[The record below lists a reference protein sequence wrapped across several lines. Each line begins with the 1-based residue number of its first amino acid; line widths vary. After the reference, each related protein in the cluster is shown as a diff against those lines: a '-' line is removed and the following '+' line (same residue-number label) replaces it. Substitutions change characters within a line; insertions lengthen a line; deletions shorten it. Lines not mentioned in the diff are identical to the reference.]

1 MEKPILSII
10 VPGYNVEDYI
20 DDCLQT
26 IVNQSFTEYEVILI
40 DDESPDNT
48 GVIMDQYAE
57 KYDNFRV
64 IHKINEGI
72 SVARNI
78 GIKESRGEY
87 IAFVDS
93 DDLLSPSAYQQ
104 LVGSLEKT
112 HSDIAVG
119 GVKRFNSKKN
129 VYSFLHRKAILD
141 GMNQTSILKH
151 PELVYDTTVWN
162 KVFKKSLLIDNDI
175 LFPEG
180 VIYEDIPFTL
190 EAHLNAKS
198 IDIIDHIVY
207 YWRWREGENLSWTQQ
222 RNDLELYNQRLASIK
237 NGLDIINK
245 YHAEQLIIPFFK
257 KAYEVDIPLFIPDPK
272 FGDLTYAVEFQ
283 KISYRFIK
291 EVGEEYIDLVR
302 PDKQV
307 RLRALMN
314 GDIDTMIGYVAHN
327 TRGQKIT
334 YQDGHL
340 RFENDYIKDR
350 PWLNQV
356 RLEESVPFNS
366 KILSVKKAGS
376 LCYNINGVS
385 YARYTQN
392 IKHDNNNYTVE
403 LQKVEGNENEKI
415 PLAFEEEK
423 TNFVKGFLGKKTT
436 VGISVK
442 IDFEKIA
449 NQLTEGT
456 WKIQV
461 TDEMSELKSWGFLG
475 NPKKKVKKIP
485 SFVLGKHLIKA
496 KYNNNWELSFIVQKI
511 ENEVVTSTL
520 KEDCVLVRG
529 NFSLQAHTAAL
540 KLNGSEETV
549 FASKTEEENQACFQ
563 FKLGKELPYGDY
575 KFKLYDY
582 LDNELTYVVTS
593 SFNDENQEDLVLINR
608 FAKNNINTLT
618 FKYFEAIG
626 RISEWKINGERIHF
640 TLYTEPA
647 ISAKEFS
654 LRFISKNKENKFVFS
669 PEYREQG
676 NLVFSIPLRKNNDFV
691 FTPGKYIVYLDAIDD
706 NVTSYKVY
714 GPSNVR
720 ETQQFEDQ
728 IFRIRVWF
736 TKKGELRLTSRQFW
750 GKLDNSKKKR
760 GVNYSLVY
768 PLMRFLPIK
777 NNVVVYDS
785 FWSTKFNDS
794 PKAMYEYLYNN
805 YPNLQHVWILKKM
818 NTPTEGPAIKVRKNS
833 LKYWY
838 YMARAKYF
846 IENTNLPDQY
856 AKRKKQVEVQT
867 FHGTFM
873 KTMGFDEPY
882 FKNGSKKR
890 QNNFERRNKRWDLAI
905 SPSKYMTNKI
915 RSAFNYEGEII
926 ETGFPRNDDIYLN
939 NHSDYINKVKSNL
952 GISYDKKVIL
962 YAPTYRNKGSFDLDL
977 DLSLMREKLGDDYV
991 ILVRLH
997 YFVANNIN
1005 IQNFAPFALDVSNYE
1020 DINDLYVISDALV
1033 TDYSSVMFDFA
1044 HLERPMLFFAY
1055 DYEDYV
1061 NDSRGVYLDYSEVV
1075 PGPIV
1080 TTTVE
1085 LIEELQQIERLKN
1098 NYYEKIHQFYLDFC
1112 EFGRNADASKIS
1124 SEAMLDKESDYI
1136 GEPLIRNK
1144 IKKAVRF
1151 RRWYPRLLEHEG
1163 KKKKK
1168 KLIVFESFFGRNY
1181 SDNPKAMYEYMKK
1194 NHPEYK
1200 CVWNVNR
1207 DYLDYFKEHKI
1218 PHVVRFSVRSALIIA
1233 RAKFWIINTRLPL
1246 WLKKPQGT
1254 TVIQTWHGTPL
1265 KTLGRDVSLLT
1276 MPGMTVE
1283 KYHNNVVKDSDKWDY
1298 CLSPNSYSTD
1308 IFKQAF
1314 RLRPEQMINS
1324 GYPRNDVLHNHTESY
1339 ANDLKEKLGI
1349 AKDRKVILYAP
1360 TWRDNE
1366 YVRSDYYTAKLHLD
1380 LKEMQKR
1387 FGNQAVL
1394 LVRTHYLIANN
1405 LNLNENDF
1413 AIDVSD
1419 YQDIND
1425 LYIVSDLLITDYS
1438 SVFFDYANLKKPMIF
1453 YAYDLEEYAG
1463 EIRGFYFDYVEEAPG
1478 PILTQEEQVYQE
1490 IEKQLETPQLANNY
1504 EQFVKKYCSW
1514 DDGNA
1519 TQRALSFILNQ
1530 QSYLV
1535 RELPFEKE
1543 TLSVVNDIV
1552 IFSDVIGHGNYDIVK
1567 NVLAAGQ
1574 AMNVLKK
1581 AILVDPIQGND
1592 TGEPCYYVESN
1603 DFKGWINTKDF
1614 LTLKKENS

>member
-245 YHAEQLIIPFFK
+245 YHAEQLIIPFLK

-327 TRGQKIT
+327 TRGQKII
-334 YQDGHL
+334 YQDSHL
-340 RFENDYIKDR
+340 CFENDYIKDR

-366 KILSVKKAGS
+366 KILSVKKAGPS
-376 LCYNINGVS
+376 CYNIRGVS

-392 IKHDNNNYTVE
+392 IKHDDNNYTVE

-415 PLAFEEEK
+415 PLAFKEEK

-461 TDEMSELKSWGFLG
+461 TDEISELKSWGFLG

-485 SFVLGKHLIKA
+485 SFVLGEYLIKA

-520 KEDCVLVRG
+520 KENCVLVRG
-529 NFSLQAHTAAL
+529 SFSLQVHTAAL
-540 KLNGSEETV
+540 KLNGSEEV
-549 FASKTEEENQACFQ
+549 VYALRTEEANQTCFQ
-563 FKLGKELPYGDY
+563 FKLDKELPYGNY

-582 LDNELTYVVTS
+582 LDNELTYVVGS
-593 SFNDENQEDLVLINR
+593 SFNDENQEDLLLINR

-626 RISEWKINGERIHF
+626 KISEWQIKGEKVHLA
-640 TLYTEPA
+640 LYTEPA
-647 ISAKEFS
+647 ISAKEFT
-654 LRFISKNKENKFVFS
+654 LRFVSKNKENKFVFS
-669 PEYREQG
+669 PEYREKG
-676 NLVFSIPLRKNNDFV
+676 NLVFSIPLKENNDFL

-706 NVTSYKVY
+706 DVTSYKVY
-714 GPSNVR
+714 GASSVR

-728 IFRIRVWF
+728 IFRVRVWF

-785 FWSTKFNDS
+785 FWSSKVNDS

-818 NTPTEGPAIKVRKNS
+818 NTSIEGPAIKVRKNS

-856 AKRKKQVEVQT
+856 AKRKKQIEVQT

-882 FKNGSKKR
+882 FKNGPKKR
-890 QNNFERRNKRWDLAI
+890 QNNFEKRNKRWDLAI
-905 SPSKYMTNKI
+905 SPSRYMTDKI

-926 ETGFPRNDDIYLN
+926 ETGFPRNDGIYLN
-939 NHSDYINKVKSNL
+939 NHSAYISKVKSNL
-952 GISYDKKVIL
+952 GISYGKKVIL

-977 DLSLMREKLGDDYV
+977 DLSLMQEKLGDDYV

-1080 TTTVE
+1080 TTTIE
-1085 LIEELQQIERLKN
+1085 LIEELQQIEILKN

-1124 SEAMLDKESDYI
+1124 SEAMLDKESNYI

-1163 KKKKK
+1163 KKEKK

-1200 CVWNVNR
+1200 CVWNVNS

-1218 PHVVRFSVRSALIIA
+1218 PYVVRFSVRSALIIA

-1246 WLKKPQGT
+1246 WLKKPRGT

-1276 MPGMTVE
+1276 MPGITVE
-1283 KYHNNVVKDSDKWDY
+1283 KYHDNVVKDSDKWDY
-1298 CLSPNSYSTD
+1298 CLSPNAYSTD

-1324 GYPRNDVLHNHTESY
+1324 GYPRNDILHNYTESY

-1349 AKDRKVILYAP
+1349 AKDKKVILYAP

-1463 EIRGFYFDYVEEAPG
+1463 EIRGFYFDYAKEAPG
-1478 PILTQEEQVYQE
+1478 PILTQEKQVYQE
-1490 IEKQLETPQLANNY
+1490 IEKQLETPQLADNY
-1504 EQFVKKYCSW
+1504 EQFVKKYCNW

-1592 TGEPCYYVESN
+1592 TGDPCYYVESN
-1603 DFKGWINTKDF
+1603 DFKGWISTKDF